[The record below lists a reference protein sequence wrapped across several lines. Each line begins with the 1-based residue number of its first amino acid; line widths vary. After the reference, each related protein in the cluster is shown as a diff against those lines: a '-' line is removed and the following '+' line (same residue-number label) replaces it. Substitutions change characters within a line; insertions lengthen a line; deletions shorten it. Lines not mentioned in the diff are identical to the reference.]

1 MQSRMGQ
8 SGSFGDNSYTGAAY
22 LFDVATGNLL
32 QSFTNPTPAFYDSFG
47 SSVALSGNSAR
58 SQLESPDD
66 SSSSSG
72 PSASWPRLP
81 QKSCR
86 ITRQQRLPAWPRSG

>member
-8 SGSFGDNSYTGAAY
+8 SGSFGDNSYTGATY
-22 LFDVATGNLL
+22 LFDVTTGNLL

-58 SQLESPDD
+58 SQLGSPDD
-66 SSSSSG
+66 SSSG
-72 PSASWPRLP
+72 
-81 QKSCR
+81 
-86 ITRQQRLPAWPRSG
+86 

>member
-1 MQSRMGQ
+1 MQSRMDQ

-22 LFDVATGNLL
+22 LFDVTTGNLL
-32 QSFTNPTPAFYDSFG
+32 QSFTNPNPAFYVSFG

-58 SQLESPDD
+58 SHVESSDV
-66 SSSSSG
+66 SSSGSG
-72 PSASWPRLP
+72 PSAGWPQLP
-81 QKSCR
+81 QNSCR

>member
-1 MQSRMGQ
+1 MDQ
-8 SGSFGDNSYTGAAY
+8 SGAFGDKSYTGAVY

-32 QSFTNPTPAFYDSFG
+32 QSFTNPNPAIYVSFG

-58 SQLESPDD
+58 SQEESPDD
-66 SSSSSG
+66 SSSG
-72 PSASWPRLP
+72 PSPSACWPQLP

>member
-1 MQSRMGQ
+1 MQGRMGQ
-8 SGSFGDNSYTGAAY
+8 FGSFGDNSYTGAAY
-22 LFDVATGNLL
+22 LFDATTGNLL

-66 SSSSSG
+66 SSSG
-72 PSASWPRLP
+72 
-81 QKSCR
+81 
-86 ITRQQRLPAWPRSG
+86 